1 MTTIAYKYTLKDLSE
16 RTPFS
21 VEYLRN
27 SLSESLDKNHRNH
40 VLSFEFVESLKDAGI
55 YIIKEP
61 SSSYWSVSSVDNTKC
76 KKLIDILSTKKG
88 FNIIINQ
95 QYEILIKKVYKD
107 FIEKKIS
114 FSQADLMK
122 EVNEYR
128 KGQYIIPQ
136 KSFNNKLK
144 EILLPN
150 QLKNLTHGDLISATK
165 KTKLVAN
172 ISHLL
177 VEKNSSFNVLSSK
190 LDLKKK
196 ELVKLLKKLIKSI
209 YKHRGTSRKQFL
221 FLKKYNLTEL
231 EGISFK
237 ARKLVKENKIK

>member
-1 MTTIAYKYTLKDLSE
+1 MTTIEYKYTLKDLSK

-27 SLSESLDKNHRNH
+27 SLSESRDKNHRNH
-40 VLSFEFVESLKDAGI
+40 ILSSEFVESLKKAGI
-55 YIIKEP
+55 YTIKEP
-61 SSSYWSVSSVDNTKC
+61 SYWSVSSVDNTRC
-76 KKLIDILSTKKG
+76 KKLMDILSSKKG
-88 FNIIINQ
+88 FNIVINQ

-107 FIEKKIS
+107 FIEKDIK

-122 EVNEYR
+122 EVNEQR

-150 QLKNLTHGDLISATK
+150 QLKNLTHGDLINAVK
-165 KTKLVAN
+165 KTKLIEN

-177 VEKNSSFNVLSSK
+177 VEKNLLFNVLSLK

-196 ELVKLLKKLIKSI
+196 ELVKLLKK
-209 YKHRGTSRKQFL
+209 
-221 FLKKYNLTEL
+221 
-231 EGISFK
+231 
-237 ARKLVKENKIK
+237 

>member
-1 MTTIAYKYTLKDLSE
+1 MTKIEYKYTLKDLSE

-40 VLSFEFVESLKDAGI
+40 ILSFEFVESLKEAGI

-61 SSSYWSVSSVDNTKC
+61 THWVVSPLDNLKC

-107 FIEKKIS
+107 FIEKDIK

-150 QLKNLTHGDLISATK
+150 QLENLTHGDLINAAK

-172 ISHLL
+172 LSYLL
-177 VEKNSSFNVLSSK
+177 VEKKFSFNVLSSK

-196 ELVKLLKKLIKSI
+196 ELVKLLKKLIKNI
-209 YKHRGTSRKQFL
+209 YKHRMTGRKQFL
-221 FLKKYNLTEL
+221 YLKKYNLNQIET
-231 EGISFK
+231 ISFN
-237 ARKLVKENKIK
+237 ARKFVKENKIK

>member
-1 MTTIAYKYTLKDLSE
+1 MTTIEYKYNLKDLSE

-40 VLSFEFVESLKDAGI
+40 VLSFEFVESLKEAGI

-61 SSSYWSVSSVDNTKC
+61 THWAVSPLDNLKC

-95 QYEILIKKVYKD
+95 QYKILIKKVYKD
-107 FIEKKIS
+107 FIEKDIK

-122 EVNEYR
+122 EVNDQR

-177 VEKNSSFNVLSSK
+177 VEKNLSFNILSSK

-231 EGISFK
+231 ENVSFK
-237 ARKLVKENKIK
+237 ARKLVKENKIR

>member
-1 MTTIAYKYTLKDLSE
+1 MTIIEYKYTLKDLSE

-40 VLSFEFVESLKDAGI
+40 ILSFEFVESLKKAGI
-55 YIIKEP
+55 YTIKEAT
-61 SSSYWSVSSVDNTKC
+61 YWSVSSVDNIKC
-76 KKLIDILSTKKG
+76 KKLIDILSSKKG
-88 FNIIINQ
+88 FNIVINQ
-95 QYEILIKKVYKD
+95 QYEIIIKKVYKD
-107 FIEKKIS
+107 FIEKDIK
-114 FSQADLMK
+114 FSQADLMQK
-122 EVNEYR
+122 VNEYR

-150 QLKNLTHGDLISATK
+150 QLKNLTHGDLVNATK

-177 VEKNSSFNVLSSK
+177 VKKNLSFNALYTK
-190 LDLKKK
+190 LDLKEK
-196 ELVKLLKKLIKSI
+196 ELIKLLKKLTKNI
-209 YKHRGTSRKQFL
+209 YKHRGSNRKQFL

-231 EGISFK
+231 EDILFK

>member
-1 MTTIAYKYTLKDLSE
+1 MTTIEYKYTLKDLSD

-40 VLSFEFVESLKDAGI
+40 ILSFEFVESLKKAGI
-55 YIIKEP
+55 YTAKEP
-61 SSSYWSVSSVDNTKC
+61 SYWSVSSVDNTKC

-107 FIEKKIS
+107 FIEKKIL
-114 FSQADLMK
+114 FSQADLMR
-122 EVNEYR
+122 EINEQR

-144 EILLPN
+144 KILKN
-150 QLKNLTHGDLISATK
+150 QLENLTHGDLINAAK

-172 ISHLL
+172 LSYLL
-177 VEKNSSFNVLSSK
+177 VERKFSFNALSSK

-209 YKHRGTSRKQFL
+209 YKHRGTNRKQFL
-221 FLKKYNLTEL
+221 FLNRYNLGEL
-231 EGISFK
+231 EDILFK
-237 ARKLVKENKIK
+237 AKKFVKENKIR

>member
-1 MTTIAYKYTLKDLSE
+1 MTTIEHKYRLKDLSE

-40 VLSFEFVESLKDAGI
+40 ILSFEFVESLKEAGI
-55 YIIKEP
+55 YFKKE
-61 SSSYWSVSSVDNTKC
+61 SSYWTVSSIDSFKC
-76 KKLIDILSTKKG
+76 KRLIEILSVKKG

-107 FIEKKIS
+107 FIEKDIK
-114 FSQADLMK
+114 FSQANLMQK
-122 EVNEYR
+122 VNEYR

-209 YKHRGTSRKQFL
+209 YKHRGSNRKQFL

-231 EGISFK
+231 EDISFK